1 MLNNEETLSFYHL
14 SCNYCNND
22 WLMNKAFPK
31 FCPFCVRPRQQKN
44 YLNCAF
50 GQTTITDNNI
60 FSFQKGKICSSC
72 DTWVAKDCTTCKH
85 GFYSDRYDTY
95 FCDGDLSGECKNWS
109 LWETCNVK

>member
-31 FCPFCVRPRQQKN
+31 FCPFCGRPRQEKN

-60 FSFQKGKICSSC
+60 FSCQKGKICSSC

>member
-1 MLNNEETLSFYHL
+1 MLNNEEKISFYHL

-22 WLMNKAFPK
+22 WLINTVFPK
-31 FCPFCVRPRQQKN
+31 FCPFCGRPREEKN

-60 FSFQKGKICSSC
+60 FSCQKGKICSSC

-85 GFYSDRYDTY
+85 GFYNDRYDTY
-95 FCDGDLSGECKNWS
+95 FCDSDLFGECKNWS

>member
-31 FCPFCVRPRQQKN
+31 FCPFCGRPRQEKN

-60 FSFQKGKICSSC
+60 FSCQKGKICSSC

-109 LWETCNVK
+109 LWDTCNVK

>member
-1 MLNNEETLSFYHL
+1 
-14 SCNYCNND
+14 
-22 WLMNKAFPK
+22 MNKAFPK
-31 FCPFCVRPRQQKN
+31 FCPFCGRPKQEKN

-60 FSFQKGKICSSC
+60 FSCQKGKICSSC